1 MRQITAISVLLRS
14 LRELLV
20 FFRREPVAAVSS
32 VMLVLLLSMAI
43 FSPWL
48 APYDPI
54 KITITHRLMP
64 PSAEYL
70 LGTDELGRD
79 ILSRVIYGARI
90 SLYVGFLAV
99 LLGTTIGAIL
109 GVISAYRGGRTDMYL
124 QRVMD
129 VLLAFPTIIL
139 ALAIMAVLGRGVN
152 NVALALAI
160 PFVARTNRVVRS
172 AALSVSALDYVEA
185 ARSIGCTRWRIILR
199 HVLPNCMAPYLIIAT
214 SLLGTAILVESS
226 LSFLG
231 LGIPPPHPAWG
242 RSLSEAMPYLRLA
255 PWASIFPGIA
265 ISMSVFAVNLLGDY
279 LRDTLDPR
287 LRLR

>member
-1 MRQITAISVLLRS
+1 MRQITPISVLLRS

-20 FFRREPVAAVSS
+20 FFRRQPVAAVSS

-48 APYDPI
+48 APHDPI
-54 KITITHRLMP
+54 KITITQRLMP
-64 PSAEYL
+64 PSAKYL

-90 SLYVGFLAV
+90 SLYVGFLGV
-99 LLGTTIGAIL
+99 LAGTTVGAIL

-139 ALAIMAVLGRGVN
+139 ALAIMAVLGRGIN
-152 NVALALAI
+152 NVALALAV

-172 AALSVSALDYVEA
+172 AALSVSELDYVEA

-199 HVLPNCMAPYLIIAT
+199 HVLPNCMAPYLIIST

>member
-99 LLGTTIGAIL
+99 LLGTTLGAIL

-139 ALAIMAVLGRGVN
+139 ALAIMAVLGRGIN
-152 NVALALAI
+152 IVALALAI
-160 PFVARTNRVVRS
+160 PFVARTNRV
-172 AALSVSALDYVEA
+172 VSALDYVEA